1 MIEKTLHS
9 DQLYHEQ
16 LQQEEDVTMSVMRSM
31 NPCTRQH
38 GLCGH
43 EKMMLVMM
51 VVASIGIGAA
61 YWLVA

>member
-1 MIEKTLHS
+1 
-9 DQLYHEQ
+9 
-16 LQQEEDVTMSVMRSM
+16 MSVMRSM

-51 VVASIGIGAA
+51 VVASIGGTA